1 MSHDTTDL
9 IVELTIVG
17 ILFVV
22 LIVTMTLLTLK
33 GQGDCKVRPWTLR
46 PQQYYYELALAVL
59 LSDNSPLTPVVQTPK
74 LSVTR
79 VQAGIACLSYRAQY
93 R

>member
-22 LIVTMTLLTLK
+22 LIVTMTLLILK
-33 GQGDCKVRPWTLR
+33 GQGDCKST
-46 PQQYYYELALAVL
+46 ALDIEAP
-59 LSDNSPLTPVVQTPK
+59 DNTITS
-74 LSVTR
+74 
-79 VQAGIACLSYRAQY
+79 
-93 R
+93 